1 MSTTSTMSTLILTL
15 PLTSGPTTPEY
26 DYVLSRDGLHADSSG
41 RASAALLPTQGTRG
55 AEVVAVVPARALSWH
70 RVSLPERLLRSL
82 LGSRAEPNRVRAVLA
97 GVLEE
102 QLLDEPERLH
112 FALFAAAPSADAEA
126 QSAWVAVCERAW
138 LQASL
143 QALEA
148 ADRPVDRIVAEC
160 TPVLAGHA
168 RALLSDAL
176 EPAQM
181 LLCTADGVSLLPLL
195 PATLGLA
202 LAQSNLE
209 VFAEPAAM
217 EAAQASFGNQV
228 VLQSRDQRLLQAAQS
243 PWNLAQLE
251 LSASPRGRLQK
262 RLAAGWQQLL
272 QAPAWRPLRWGL
284 LALLLVQLV
293 ALNALAWQQRRAQDA
308 QRSAIEGVL
317 QQTFPEVR
325 LVIDAPLQ
333 MQRAVDDLARAHGGG
348 ADTDVGRVFAIL
360 SAQAPKSLS
369 LSAIELGPKELR
381 LSASGL
387 DATQAQALIASLDA
401 RGLRAQWQDG
411 QLLITPKE
419 SR

>member
-1 MSTTSTMSTLILTL
+1 MSTTSPMSTLILTL
-15 PLTSGPTTPEY
+15 PLTNGSSTPEY
-26 DYVLSRDGLHADSSG
+26 DYVLSRDGLNADASG

-55 AEVVAVVPARALSWH
+55 AEVVALVPAAALSWH
-70 RVSLPERLLRSL
+70 RVSLPERVLRSL
-82 LGSRAEPNRVRAVLA
+82 LGSRAEPNRVRAVLT

-138 LQASL
+138 LQAGL

-148 ADRPVDRIVAEC
+148 AGRPVDRIVAEC

-262 RLAAGWQQLL
+262 RVAAGWQQLL
-272 QAPAWRPLRWGL
+272 HAPAWRPLRWGL
-284 LALLLVQLV
+284 LALLLVQVV

-308 QRSAIEGVL
+308 QRSAIQGVL
-317 QQTFPEVR
+317 QQTFPDVR

-333 MQRAVDDLARAHGGG
+333 MQRAVDDLARAHGVG

-387 DATQAQALIASLDA
+387 DAAQAQALIASLDA

-419 SR
+419 TR